1 MTEFTR
7 RRAAATPLSA
17 TVKQVNYAL
26 SLMQQVGVGGSE
38 VVDGQTSRK
47 YGIPQGAPL
56 KEVLE
61 SLGKR
66 EIGSLIDKLVGE

>member
-1 MTEFTR
+1 MEE
-7 RRAAATPLSA
+7 LA

-26 SLMQQVGVGGSE
+26 SLMKQMGVGGSE
-38 VVDGQTSRK
+38 IVDGQTARK

-61 SLGKR
+61 SLSKR
-66 EIGSLIDKLVGE
+66 EIGGLLDRLKPDA

>member
-1 MTEFTR
+1 MVEE
-7 RRAAATPLSA
+7 A
-17 TVKQVNYAL
+17 TVRQVNYAL
-26 SLMQQVGVGGSE
+26 SLMEQMGVGGTE

-61 SLGKR
+61 SLSKR
-66 EIGSLIDKLVGE
+66 EISRLIERIKGE